1 MKISELKKI
10 IEEEIAAVL
19 MEQDPKA
26 PRLSDLMVGKG
37 AKKTGKAVKP
47 DQLSRRKDRPPIV
60 DEDEEKAPTPSPAS
74 RIGPKRKRRPLL
86 QRQKELIKKLAAR
99 KSTAKKAPT
108 IKQVQRA
115 PGILPPGAGSTSPE
129 EFEKEVFATQGG
141 EEQFKGFDIKGTDK
155 PELPKKPGPDAS
167 EEDKKEYK
175 EKLQIYRRWYTKN
188 VAPKLAKR
196 RAAKKKS
203 GSAAKKGSAGS
214 RREARLAARKAG
226 ELTYT
231 WKGKKYGT
239 RGREE
244 DVAAFKRKMAKR
256 RAAATKGGSKTPAAA
271 ASPAAASPAAASPA
285 AASPAAAAIRASP
298 EAIAKLEDLA
308 SKVNMPGKMDD
319 NFIAKTILDIVKSLK
334 A

>member
-1 MKISELKKI
+1 MKKNSRKKDMKISELKKI

-19 MEQDPKA
+19 MEQDPKS

-47 DQLSRRKDRPPIV
+47 DQLSRRKDRPAIV
-60 DEDEEKAPTPSPAS
+60 DEDEEKATTASPAS

-86 QRQKELIKKLAAR
+86 QRQKELLKKLAAR

-239 RGREE
+239 RGGEE

-256 RAAATKGGSKTPAAA
+256 RAAATKGGSKTPA
-271 ASPAAASPAAASPA
+271 AAASPA

>member
-1 MKISELKKI
+1 MKKNSRKKDMKISELKKI

-47 DQLSRRKDRPPIV
+47 DQLSRRKDRPAIV
-60 DEDEEKAPTPSPAS
+60 DEDEEKATTASPAS

-86 QRQKELIKKLAAR
+86 QRQKELLKKLAAR

-271 ASPAAASPAAASPA
+271 ASPAAA
-285 AASPAAAAIRASP
+285 AIRASP